1 MTALPIVAVV
11 GRPNTGKSTL
21 VNRFIGRQEAITQEL
36 PGVTRDRVLYRAE
49 WLDRPFWIVDTGGL
63 EPDTHDPL
71 AVRITETARAAASE
85 ADLTLLVVD
94 VTDGVT
100 AADRQVADV
109 LRRLGRPVVVVA
121 NKADNAARERAATEF
136 YELGL
141 GDPQPVSALHGRR
154 TGDLLDVVTEG
165 FAPQEEDE
173 SAEPG
178 VAIVGRPNVGKSSLF
193 NRLVGSERSIV
204 HSDPGT
210 TRDAVDTVLSYEG
223 MAMRFVDTAGMRR
236 QTKIDDS
243 TEYYGWVRTMRTLD
257 RSELALLVLDAAEGV
272 ARQDLRIAEDIVEH
286 GRSAIIVLNK
296 IDLLDPDDRRPAV
309 DMVRYRLPHLDFAPV
324 VRTSAVT
331 GAGCDKILPLVHR
344 ILAARVLRVP
354 TPLLNAAVEDTQ
366 ARTPIP
372 SSGKHVRVK
381 YAVQAEAGPPV
392 IVLFGAKRIPD
403 RWLRHLDR
411 SLRRRFPF
419 EGTPIRFVTRGGT
432 PRREGSGRGRQ
443 RSRRR

>member
-1 MTALPIVAVV
+1 MSSLPVVAVV

-21 VNRFIGRQEAITQEL
+21 VNRFLGRQEAITQEL
-36 PGVTRDRVLYRAE
+36 PGVTRDRVVYRAE
-49 WLDRPFWIVDTGGL
+49 WLDRSFWLVDTGGL
-63 EPDTHDPL
+63 DPDTHDPL
-71 AVRITETARAAASE
+71 ALQVTETARAAAAE
-85 ADLTLLVVD
+85 ADVTLLVVD
-94 VTDGVT
+94 VTEGVT
-100 AADRQVADV
+100 AADREVADV

-121 NKADNAARERAATEF
+121 NKADNRAREEAAAEF
-136 YELGL
+136 YELGM
-141 GDPQPVSALHGRR
+141 GDPHPVSALHGRR
-154 TGDLLDVVTEG
+154 AGDLLDVVTAD

-173 SAEPG
+173 SPEPG

-193 NRLVGSERSIV
+193 NRLVGSDRSIV

-223 MAMRFVDTAGMRR
+223 ARMRFVDTAGMRR

-257 RSELALLVLDAAEGV
+257 RSELALLLVDASEGI

-286 GRSAIIVLNK
+286 GRSAVIVLNK
-296 IDLLDPDDRRPAV
+296 IDLLDPEDRRPAV
-309 DMVRYRLPHLDFAPV
+309 DLVRYRLPHLDFAPLV
-324 VRTSAVT
+324 QTSAVT
-331 GAGCDKILPLVHR
+331 GEGCEGLLPLVHR

-354 TPLLNAAVEDTQ
+354 TPLLNAAIEDTQ

-411 SLRRRFPF
+411 NLRRRFPF

-432 PRREGSGRGRQ
+432 PNREGGGRRRQ